1 MIHLRNTCWIA
12 AAILFLLLAQSLQTR
27 GGISPTP
34 TTQRAMAVRYDLP
47 SFFMVVKPMQHSL
60 GDRMPLLIWDLPM
73 PTEAQSIWARQSGS
87 LRKTIDELARR
98 GVAPTVLV
106 PGGSGALALARTISE
121 AHQPIFLLN
130 AGPVIENTAWR
141 DCGVWVVGKDATHPG
156 HERRWPCLAL
166 ANAQAGADWVRQ
178 AIEPFKNAGLTVQGM
193 FYDDEGLP
201 SSDNGIY
208 EAQAQSPQMRE
219 HYPPGTFKSRET
231 FNEYVRS
238 LHMEL
243 MREVLVDP
251 VHAVFPG
258 ASVGEF
264 GELSSTKEN
273 PVMLANGQPI
283 PPIVCQG
290 DISMPA
296 LYANNNLLVPFLAP
310 GQPMTQEGAD
320 QIYLAS
326 MLSIFSSTA
335 ANAKAEHKKIV
346 PYVGQTVPDN
356 PSPAVRFGMNNALW
370 HELQFHLWLRGAD
383 GMYIFDLGMP
393 GGLVTADMSFH
404 SVETVRSVYDQMLGY
419 RDFLDHGQPM
429 NYQVPRMFGDEPIW
443 SGLRLKD
450 RCLIRAFT
458 LGKKRTTVRVDPFP
472 RVTTLLDVPPEGAT
486 YILHDDGKIEK
497 LPF

>member
-1 MIHLRNTCWIA
+1 MIQLCNIRGLGT
-12 AAILFLLLAQSLQTR
+12 AILFVLLVQAVNVHA
-27 GGISPTP
+27 GISP

-73 PTEAQSIWARQSGS
+73 PSEAQSIWARQSGS
-87 LRKTIDELARR
+87 LRKTIEELAKR
-98 GVAPTVLV
+98 GVVPTVLV
-106 PGGSGALALARTISE
+106 PGGSGAMALARTINE

-141 DCGVWVVGKDATHPG
+141 DCGVWVIGKDATHPG

-166 ANAQAGADWVRQ
+166 ANAQTGADLIRQ
-178 AIEPFKNAGLTVQGM
+178 TIEPFKSAGLTVQGM

-201 SSDNGIY
+201 YSENGIY
-208 EAQAQSPQMRE
+208 ESEAQSPQMRE
-219 HYPPGTFKSRET
+219 HYPPGTFKSRES

-243 MREVLVDP
+243 VREVLVDP

-258 ASVGEF
+258 ALVGEF
-264 GELSSTKEN
+264 GEFSSTKEN
-273 PVMLANGQPI
+273 PVMLANGRAI
-283 PPIVCQG
+283 PPIVCQS
-290 DISMPA
+290 DISMPP
-296 LYANNNLLVPFLAP
+296 LYANNNILPYYMVP
-310 GQPMTQEGAD
+310 GQPMTQERAD

-326 MLSIFSSTA
+326 MLSMFSSSA

-370 HELQFHLWLRGAD
+370 RELQFHLWLRGAD

-393 GGLVTADMSFH
+393 GGFVTADMSFH

-429 NYQVPRMFGDEPIW
+429 NFQVPRMFSDEPIW

-450 RCLIRAFT
+450 RCLVRAFT
-458 LGKKRTTVRVDPFP
+458 PGKKGKTIHVAAFP
-472 RVTTLLDVPPEGAT
+472 NVNVSLDAPPEGAT
-486 YILHDDGKIEK
+486 YLIHQDGKTEK